1 MTWFMDPMPDGN
13 QVRLMGSTL
22 RTAHGDY
29 SPFVTN
35 TQTELDTTGMV
46 WQSPTS
52 TQHTAIATQTQTAAQ
67 AHQQWLIAAADVLDT
82 ASTLLQIIGLLQMAW
97 LAIQAGS
104 FIFGLLTGG
113 VGFIEGE
120 ATDAAVGAS
129 IQATRFSLETILKTV
144 FKALLDHLVQ
154 VAGTLVGAGFGA
166 YQGIQT
172 IEQKHLSGGDAA
184 LTLLGDITSGAFAG
198 LTITT
203 SPGAA
208 LAGAGLGTAQ
218 IGVHDALGQNVS
230 QQDAFSIITTDIVG
244 AGGLD
249 GVGVDDGING
259 PESVPAGG
267 KLGKGDY
274 SGPWVYDAVP
284 GTVEK
289 GGTIQQSLPGSC
301 VSAAGS
307 GLTNGA
313 VSEADL
319 LAKLGQ
325 NSDVGPLLKELNAN
339 PNTGTYTGRYFLDPS
354 GQEAVDVAK
363 LGPMA
368 AKLQAPGGI
377 GHMVLIEPADNGTFL
392 VHDPLPQGVGSTYKV
407 TADWIKK
414 YVSAGVWPKPST
426 P

>member
-13 QVRLMGSTL
+13 QVSVLASTL
-22 RTAHGDY
+22 RDAHGTY
-29 SPFVTN
+29 SPYVTA
-35 TQTELDTTGMV
+35 TQTELDATGAA
-46 WQSPTS
+46 WQSPAS
-52 TQHTAIATQTQTAAQ
+52 TQHTAVATNMQTAAQ

-113 VGFIEGE
+113 VGFVEGE

-129 IQATRFSLETILKTV
+129 IQGARFSLETILKTV

-154 VAGTLVGAGFGA
+154 VAGTLVGAGVGA

-172 IEQKHLSGGDAA
+172 IEQQHLSGGDAA

-208 LAGAGLGTAQ
+208 LAGADLGLAQ
-218 IGVHDALGQNVS
+218 IDVHQALGQNVS

-244 AGGLD
+244 AGGLEGLGD
-249 GVGVDDGING
+249 GFSG
-259 PESVPAGG
+259 PDEFPAAGG

-274 SGPWVYDAVP
+274 SGPWVNDAIP
-284 GTVEK
+284 GTVES
-289 GGTIQQSLPGSC
+289 GGTIQQSLPLSC

-307 GLTNGA
+307 GLTDGA
-313 VSEADL
+313 LSEADL
-319 LAKLGQ
+319 LAKIGE
-325 NSDVGPLLKELNAN
+325 NSESVALRNALNAAD
-339 PNTGTYTGRYFLDPS
+339 PSVGTYGGGYFPTE
-354 GQEAVDVAK
+354 EAAVNQAMK
-363 LGPMA
+363 GPMA
-368 AKLQAPGGI
+368 AQLQAPGGS
-377 GHMVLIEPADNGTFL
+377 HMVLMEPNSDGTFL

-414 YVSAGVWPKPST
+414 YVAGGVWKLPPS